1 MAPIAITP
9 EASPERDQIS
19 VKKVGASTLS
29 RQVTPPETEA
39 LDQHMTMNDG
49 NTIPAV
55 ALGVYKAPN
64 GQETEDA
71 VTAALDAGYRHI
83 DSAARYANEEACG
96 RAIRAWIERTG
107 VPRSE
112 IFVTSKLWDADHGYD
127 ATVAALQ
134 DSLDKFGFDYLDL
147 YLIHSPADCEKKRL
161 ESWRAL
167 EDAQKAGKVKSI
179 GVSNFGESHME
190 HILKNGTVVP
200 AVNQIEVHPF
210 CPRDDL
216 VALCKK
222 NGVLVE
228 AYSPLARGNKL
239 ADETVGAIAKKHDRE
254 PAQVLLNWNAVVKR
268 NVVLPKSMTP
278 SRIRSNSQVF
288 DFILDEED
296 IAALDKL
303 GEQNYVTGSLH
314 KAN

>member
-9 EASPERDQIS
+9 EASPSRPMFDL
-19 VKKVGASTLS
+19 KKVGTHAE
-29 RQVTPPETEA
+29 RQVSPPTEEA
-39 LDQHMTMNDG
+39 LEQHMTLNDG
-49 NTIPAV
+49 NTIPQV

-64 GQETEDA
+64 GKETEDA

-96 RAIRAWIERTG
+96 RAIRAWMERTG
-107 VPRSE
+107 IPRSE

-147 YLIHSPADCEKKRL
+147 YLIHSPSDCEKKRL
-161 ESWRAL
+161 ESWKAL
-167 EDAQKAGKVKSI
+167 EDAQKSGKVKSI
-179 GVSNFGESHME
+179 GVSNFGESHMK
-190 HILKNGTVVP
+190 HILEHGTVVP
-200 AVNQIEVHPF
+200 AVNQVEVHPF

-216 VALCKK
+216 VELCKSH
-222 NGVLVE
+222 GVLIE

-239 ADETVGAIAKKHDRE
+239 QDETVCAIAQKHNRE
-254 PAQVLLNWNAVVKR
+254 PAQVLLNWNAVVKK

-288 DFILDEED
+288 DFALDAED
-296 IAALDKL
+296 IAALEKL
-303 GEQNYVTGSLH
+303 GEENYVTGSLH